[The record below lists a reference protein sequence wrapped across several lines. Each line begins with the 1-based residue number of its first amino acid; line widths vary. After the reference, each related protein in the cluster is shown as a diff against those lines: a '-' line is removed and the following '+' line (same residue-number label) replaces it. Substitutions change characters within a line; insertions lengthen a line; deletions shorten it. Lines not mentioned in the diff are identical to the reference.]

1 MDDGIV
7 GIHIGT
13 RPDVID
19 EEKLAYLKSLTDR
32 YEVVIEY
39 GLQSSSDQTLMDIN
53 RGHSVQDFIDAVE
66 MTHRYNIKK
75 TCAHLILGLPGD
87 TREDMINSVRMINEL
102 SIHSVKFHHLHV
114 VKGTKLADMYEA
126 GEVSM
131 LTEDEYIDILAEL
144 LGILNEGVVVSRIV
158 GDAAGD
164 TLIAPDW
171 PENKG
176 GFERKLRDHMAKLG
190 IIQGCLSY

>member
-66 MTHRYNIKK
+66 MTHRYNIKNL
-75 TCAHLILGLPGD
+75 CSPD
-87 TREDMINSVRMINEL
+87 TRS
-102 SIHSVKFHHLHV
+102 
-114 VKGTKLADMYEA
+114 A
-126 GEVSM
+126 G
-131 LTEDEYIDILAEL
+131 
-144 LGILNEGVVVSRIV
+144 
-158 GDAAGD
+158 
-164 TLIAPDW
+164 
-171 PENKG
+171 
-176 GFERKLRDHMAKLG
+176 
-190 IIQGCLSY
+190 